1 MKLRLSLFL
10 LIFQFQIS
18 AQDTLTFLR
27 IDFDFEI
34 KSSNSFNLFPKEKND
49 TKYRYHFNEIESTP
63 LLTKNLV
70 TNNNIY
76 NLNLGFDEIIDA
88 NIFVDEEG
96 YTLWEKPDYY
106 DFTKWN
112 LSTNTGYIRTQNIF
126 RQLNE
131 RTAFVAHIFTRDNY
145 LSSNFESQFNS
156 SDKIVYFNCSY
167 SNEIYS
173 EDFTQPS
180 SFYANRTHFNFHQ
193 NFAAQRFVNWSSIR
207 FPISNNQFNNI
218 ARMNFNFVIN
228 ENGYFFVKGES
239 EYNIIF
245 FKNSRLRFQN
255 SNLGIG
261 ARPFNKTLIFIL
273 MNRTSSFSF
282 SRVVRPDVQSFLTL
296 NIRQGL
302 SF

>member
-63 LLTKNLV
+63 LLAKKLV
-70 TNNNIY
+70 TSNNIY

-88 NIFVDEEG
+88 KIFVDEEG

-126 RQLNE
+126 RKKNE
-131 RTAFVAHIFTRDNY
+131 QAVFVAHFFPRDNY
-145 LSSNFESQFNS
+145 LTSNFESQYNS
-156 SDKIVYFNCSY
+156 SGKTVYLNCSY

-193 NFAAQRFVNWSSIR
+193 NFAAQRFINWTSIR

-218 ARMNFNFVIN
+218 ARLNFNFVIN

-239 EYNIIF
+239 EYNITF
-245 FKNSRLRFQN
+245 FNNSRVRFQN

-261 ARPFNKTLIFIL
+261 HDHLIKHL
-273 MNRTSSFSF
+273 
-282 SRVVRPDVQSFLTL
+282 FLFL
-296 NIRQGL
+296 
-302 SF
+302 